1 MSEKRYTYSD
11 YRQLPDDARYE
22 IIEGELFVATPAPSR
37 HHQAVVGEV
46 FRQLANQL
54 LAHRC
59 EAYVAP
65 FDVMLPAP
73 DEDLED
79 SATVVQ
85 PDVVVVCDPQ
95 KLDAR
100 GCVGPP
106 DLAVEVVSRESRRQD
121 AVRKRALYERHGVRE
136 YWMVEPARRA
146 LTQLALDPATGT
158 YREHDSADGA
168 GGDVGAGGARGPHAG
183 ALEST
188 ALPGVILDL
197 STVFPQ

>member
-22 IIEGELFVATPAPSR
+22 IIDGELYVATPAPSR

-54 LAHRC
+54 LVHRC

-79 SATVVQ
+79 AATVVQ

-100 GCVGPP
+100 GCVGAP
-106 DLAVEVVSRESRRQD
+106 DLAVEVVSGESRRQD
-121 AVRKRALYERHGVRE
+121 AVRKRSLYERHGVRE
-136 YWMVEPARRA
+136 YWIVEPARRA
-146 LTQLALDPATGT
+146 VTQLTLDPGTGM
-158 YREHDSADGA
+158 YRGDPGAHGADAAPASAPA
-168 GGDVGAGGARGPHAG
+168 GPETGE
-183 ALEST
+183 LEST